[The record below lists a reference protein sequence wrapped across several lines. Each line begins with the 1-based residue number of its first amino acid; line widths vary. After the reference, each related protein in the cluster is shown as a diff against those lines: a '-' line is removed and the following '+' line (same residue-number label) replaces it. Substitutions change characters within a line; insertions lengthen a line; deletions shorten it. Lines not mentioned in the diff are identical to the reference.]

1 MSMLDLEAFRRT
13 PLVTKPFD
21 YCIIPRFIK
30 PEALDRIQADY
41 PDIKQGGSFPV
52 GKLIYGPAFDML
64 TQELLGPAMRAAF
77 ADKFKM
83 DLVGRPATLTVRGHC
98 RAKDGKIHVDSKTKL
113 ITVLLYLNAPW
124 EAPGGRLRLLRDGH
138 NLENYFAEV
147 PPEQGALLCFR
158 NGPKAWHGHKS
169 FNGQRR
175 VLQLN
180 WVVDE
185 AAANASARRHGLS
198 AWVKRINPFRRV
210 A

>member
-1 MSMLDLEAFRRT
+1 MSLLNLEAFRHT
-13 PLVTKPFD
+13 PLVHEPFD
-21 YCIIPRFIK
+21 HCIIPRFIK

-52 GKLIYGPAFDML
+52 GTLAYGPAFETL
-64 TQELLGPAMRAAF
+64 AQELLGPAMRAVF
-77 ADKFKM
+77 ADKFKL
-83 DLVGRPATLTVRGHC
+83 DLSDRPATLTVRGLC

-113 ITVLLYLNAPW
+113 ITVLLYLNATW
-124 EAPGGRLRLLRDGH
+124 ENPGGRLRLLRDGQS
-138 NLENYFAEV
+138 LENYFAEV
-147 PPEQGALLCFR
+147 PPAQGTLICFR
-158 NGPKAWHGHKS
+158 NGPNAWHGHKS

-198 AWVKRINPFRRV
+198 AWVKRMNPFRRV